1 MISNIQRGL
10 ERSLSLL
17 KWKRSRRLVAGE
29 TLGTHNNELADQ
41 RNGHQDKDRRL
52 RFERVFGH
60 EEKDPQS
67 RQTCRIP
74 FFETNN
80 SIKYLD
86 KHLK

>member
-1 MISNIQRGL
+1 
-10 ERSLSLL
+10 
-17 KWKRSRRLVAGE
+17 
-29 TLGTHNNELADQ
+29 DQ